1 MATWQFDDH
10 GNDGKGEDQND
21 NNGDLRRM
29 RMMIGMRMITMMRAM
44 RMMLMGI

>member
-1 MATWQFDDH
+1 M
-10 GNDGKGEDQND
+10 GEDQND

-44 RMMLMGI
+44 RMMLMEI